1 LIEKDMDA
9 LTAARLQMAFS
20 LGFHI
25 IFACI
30 GMVMPFLMSASYYH
44 YLKKSDPDS
53 LELTK
58 LWMKGV
64 AIFFAV
70 GAVSGTLL
78 SFELGLLWPGFMKE
92 AGPIIG
98 MPFSWEGTAFFLEAI
113 ALGIFLY
120 GFDRLSPWKHWVSS
134 LIVGI
139 SGVFSGVFVVAVNAW
154 MNAPTGFSFADGKF
168 TNVDPFIA
176 MFNDAWVSE
185 SHHMTIASFTSVS
198 AAVLGVHSFLYLLGR
213 RKKMNLLAI
222 KITAPFFIISALL
235 QPLSGDLAAKDV
247 AKRQPL
253 KLAAMEALFE
263 TTKGA
268 PLLIGG
274 IPDQNQERVHYAIEI
289 PKGLSFLAHADPDAT
304 VIGLDSQPKENWP
317 PVLIVHIAFQI
328 MVGCGSLLG
337 LTAILALITRLRKK
351 SFVASPWLL
360 KLFVLIAPLG
370 FIAIEAG
377 WTVTEVGRQPWII
390 YGFMKTRDAL
400 SHAPALQI
408 TFFTYLFLYLFLMGV
423 VSWLFYRLILV
434 HFLKKD
440 EV

>member
-1 LIEKDMDA
+1 MDS
-9 LTAARLQMAFS
+9 LLAARLQMAFS

-30 GMVMPFLMSASYYH
+30 GMVMPFLMSASYWH
-44 YLKKSDPDS
+44 HLKKGDADS

-78 SFELGLLWPGFMKE
+78 SFELGLLWPQFMKH
-92 AGPIIG
+92 AGPIVG

-120 GFDRLSPWKHWVSS
+120 GFGKLSPWKHWLSS

-139 SGVFSGVFVVAVNAW
+139 CGVLSGIFVVAVNAW
-154 MNAPTGFSFADGKF
+154 MNAPQGFDYIDGTYK
-168 TNVDPFIA
+168 NIDPLKA
-176 MFNDAWVSE
+176 MFNDAWFSE
-185 SHHMTIASFTSVS
+185 SHHMTLAAFTSVS
-198 AAVLGVHSFLYLLGR
+198 AAVLSVHSLLYLLDR

-222 KITAPFFIISALL
+222 KIAAPFFIVAAFL
-235 QPLSGDLAAKDV
+235 QPISGDLAAKDV

-253 KLAAMEALFE
+253 KLAAMEAHFE
-263 TTKGA
+263 TKTRA

-274 IPDQNQERVHYAIEI
+274 IPDDETQTVKYGIEI
-289 PKGLSFLAHADPDAT
+289 PGGLSFLAFGDFNAK
-304 VIGLDSQPKENWP
+304 VQGLNDFPKDEQP
-317 PVLIVHIAFQI
+317 PVLITHLAFQI
-328 MVGCGSLLG
+328 MVGCGSLLM
-337 LTAILALITRLRKK
+337 LTALLAIIIYIRKK
-351 SFVASPWLL
+351 SFVTTPWLL
-360 KLFVLIAPLG
+360 KLFVLIGPLG
-370 FIAIEAG
+370 FVALEAG

-390 YGFMKTRDAL
+390 YGFMKTKDAL
-400 SHAPALQI
+400 SKAPALAF
-408 TFFTYLFLYLFLMGV
+408 TFYTYLFLYLFLMSV
-423 VSWLFYRLILV
+423 VLWLFYRLILV

-440 EV
+440 EA

>member
-1 LIEKDMDA
+1 MESL
-9 LTAARLQMAFS
+9 LAARLQMAFS

-30 GMVMPFLMSASYYH
+30 GMVMPFLMSISYYH
-44 YLKKSDPDS
+44 HIKSQNPLS

-78 SFELGLLWPGFMKE
+78 SFELGLLWPEFMRK

-120 GFDRLSPWKHWVSS
+120 GFGRLSPWKHWFSS

-139 SGVFSGVFVVAVNAW
+139 SGVLSGIFVVAVNAW
-154 MNAPTGFSFADGKF
+154 MNAPTGFDLINGEFKNIRPAE
-168 TNVDPFIA
+168 A
-176 MFNDAWVSE
+176 MFNDAWFSQ
-185 SHHMTIASFTSVS
+185 SHHMTFASFTAVS
-198 AAVLGVHSFLYLLGR
+198 AAVLSVHSLLYLLGR
-213 RKKMNLLAI
+213 RKEMNALAI
-222 KITAPFFIISALL
+222 KFTAPMFIVSALL

-247 AKRQPL
+247 AKRQPI
-253 KLAAMEALFE
+253 KLAAMEALYE
-263 TTKGA
+263 TTTRA

-274 IPDQNQERVHYAIEI
+274 IPDSEKETVKFAIEL
-289 PKGLSFLAHADPDAT
+289 PGLLSFVSYGDFNATVKGLKEF
-304 VIGLDSQPKENWP
+304 PKEEWP
-317 PVLIVHIAFQI
+317 PVLIVHFAFQL
-328 MVGCGSLLG
+328 MVACGVVLASAALLG
-337 LTAILALITRLRKK
+337 GFMWFRKK
-351 SFVASPWLL
+351 SFTASPLLL
-360 KLFVLIAPLG
+360 KLFVLIGPLG

-390 YGFMKTRDAL
+390 YGLMKTKDAL
-400 SHAPALQI
+400 SGAPALQL
-408 TFFTYLFLYLFLMGV
+408 TFYTYLFLYLVLMAV
-423 VSWLFYRLILV
+423 VSWLFYRLVLV
-434 HFLKKD
+434 NFLEKD
-440 EV
+440 KSP